1 MNGKLDAQAAAIAAA
16 RLGVDLD
23 GKAAADAAQS
33 MAGMLD
39 AADAHMRALPFEA
52 EPGTYVAAQ
61 RRSRP

>member
-16 RLGVDLD
+16 RLGVGLD
-23 GKAAADAAQS
+23 AKAAADAAQS

-39 AADAHMRALPFEA
+39 AADAHMRTLVFEA
-52 EPGTYVAAQ
+52 EPGAYVAAQ